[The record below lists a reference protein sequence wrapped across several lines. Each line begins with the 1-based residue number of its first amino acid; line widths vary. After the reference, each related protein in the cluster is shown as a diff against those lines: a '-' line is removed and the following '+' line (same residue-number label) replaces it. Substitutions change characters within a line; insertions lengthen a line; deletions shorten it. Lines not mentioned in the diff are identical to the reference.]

1 MRSRYLTISFCLGL
15 WATTFGIAQDNPA
28 GNGSAPP
35 TNPPS
40 TAPPTELTGGS
51 FSPPGSTFNPNTT
64 DPASPARSNQIDAQ
78 ANQMDS
84 QNGRPNPNDPNQS
97 FTPLS
102 QLMNKAQS
110 NGSPTNQQQSQGSQL
125 QPYRMQQGGT
135 LQPNQ
140 PTNPPNFPAGQV
152 QQSSPTNG
160 SSFYQQDDTN
170 TKMQR
175 ADQANFE
182 AAGSNAIRPVNHIET
197 GQQQDQ
203 NPKSQFG
210 GAGGFQSGGVN
221 NNSANSN
228 FGNPPAQFGSQSQG
242 NRQQQF
248 GDSNNIRSAAL
259 SNDPSSVL
267 NRQSQNVA
275 SQFNTNAPTSNLQQL
290 VNEFDVLSVQGQLPG
305 VPKTLME
312 VIASSPSHLHTQVS
326 VAYWDLFNAWAK
338 YRRAN
343 DWASRLHS
351 IQDSQVLAERTL
363 VNAARSASLN
373 EAKQCENRLRA
384 AQRTLASMVPALQNN
399 DQVLPA
405 DLPLLGSYETRYEHF
420 ASIRQF
426 DPRYA
431 RIHQQLPEIRSL
443 MNNQAN
449 TVVQFNQ
456 AYAQV
461 MQGYAN
467 RQMPVSSVLETIRLA
482 REEDNKL
489 IDSVTQ
495 YNKSIAHYAFYVAP
509 GAQSPEKTVKMLIK
523 VSPESME
530 LARAAGLVQ
539 RDTNVRQASL
549 TNETTQYSKRG
560 SPGNSFAPPTSIQ
573 NYR

>member
-1 MRSRYLTISFCLGL
+1 MRSRYLTISFCLCL

-28 GNGSAPP
+28 KNSSAPP
-35 TNPPS
+35 NNPPS

-51 FSPPGSTFNPNTT
+51 FSPPGSTFNPNTNDQT
-64 DPASPARSNQIDAQ
+64 RQIDT
-78 ANQMDS
+78 
-84 QNGRPNPNDPNQS
+84 QNGRPNPNAPNQS

-140 PTNPPNFPAGQV
+140 PTNPPDIPAGQV
-152 QQSSPTNG
+152 QQSNPTNG
-160 SSFYQQDDTN
+160 SSFYRQDDTN

-175 ADQANFE
+175 ADQAKFE
-182 AAGSNAIRPVNHIET
+182 SIGSNAVRPVNHIET
-197 GQQQDQ
+197 GLQQEQ

-210 GAGGFQSGGVN
+210 GAGGFKSGSVN
-221 NNSANSN
+221 NKSANSS
-228 FGNPPAQFGSQSQG
+228 FGSPPPQFGTQSQG

-248 GDSNNIRSAAL
+248 GGSNNIRGAAL
-259 SNDPSSVL
+259 SGDPASVL

-275 SQFNTNAPTSNLQQL
+275 SQFNKNVPTSNLQQL

-312 VIASSPSHLHTQVS
+312 VIASSPSHMHTQVS

-351 IQDSQVLAERTL
+351 IQESQVIAERTL
-363 VNAARSASLN
+363 INAARSASLN
-373 EAKQCENRLRA
+373 EAKQCENRLRS

-405 DLPLLGSYETRYEHF
+405 DLPLLGNYETRYEHF
-420 ASIRQF
+420 SSVRQF

-443 MNNQAN
+443 MKNQAN

-456 AYAQV
+456 AYAQI

-489 IDSVTQ
+489 IDSVTK

-530 LARAAGLVQ
+530 LARSAGLVQ

-549 TNETTQYSKRG
+549 TNEATQYSNGR
-560 SPGNSFAPPTSIQ
+560 SQGNSFAPPTKIQ